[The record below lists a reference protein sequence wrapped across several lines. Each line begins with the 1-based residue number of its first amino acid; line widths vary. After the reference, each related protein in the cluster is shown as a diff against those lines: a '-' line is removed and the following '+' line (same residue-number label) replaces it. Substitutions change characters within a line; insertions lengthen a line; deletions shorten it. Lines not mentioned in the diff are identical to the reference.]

1 MVYLLRLYGL
11 STETLFFT
19 QIMAL
24 LSAVEAEETGT
35 ARRIAVNELLSSAD
49 IMTFLFKESE
59 VSALLPF

>member
-11 STETLFFT
+11 STETLLSP
-19 QIMAL
+19 QIMVQ
-24 LSAVEAEETGT
+24 LSAVEAEVTGT
-35 ARRIAVNELLSSAD
+35 TSRIAVNELCSAD